1 MTVVITGA
9 HGQDGTLLSRL
20 LTARGR
26 RVIEVG
32 RDGPIDITDGAEVR
46 RLIATERPR
55 EVYLLAAVQHS
66 AQDPPEDPGRL
77 ARRSYLVNTL
87 SLQHF
92 AEAVLSVGARTR
104 VFYAASSHVFGS
116 PPGPCLDET
125 SPLAPGSI
133 YAVTKAAGLLACRAY
148 REQGVFAATGILFNH
163 ESPLR
168 RENFVS
174 RKIARAVARI
184 QRDPAGEL
192 VVGSLD
198 SGADWG
204 YAPDYVD
211 AMTRILALDEPGEF
225 VIATGEQHT
234 VAEFCEIAFGMAGL
248 DWRRHVREEPAVLTR
263 RASPRAGDA
272 RRLRERTGWRP
283 TVDFPGLVRA
293 MLEAEGV
300 RLIASHRFR

>member
-9 HGQDGTLLSRL
+9 RGQDGTLLSRM

-32 RDGPIDITDGAEVR
+32 RSGPVDITDRAEVQ
-46 RLIATERPR
+46 RLVATECPA

-66 AQDPPEDPGRL
+66 AQDPPEDRGRL
-77 ARRSYLVNTL
+77 ARRSHLVNTL

-92 AEAVLSVGARTR
+92 AEAILTAGARTR

-116 PPGPCLDET
+116 HAAPCLDET
-125 SPLAPGSI
+125 SPLAPASI

-148 REQGVFAATGILFNH
+148 REQGLFAATGILFNH

-174 RKIARAVARI
+174 RKIVRAVARI
-184 QRDPAGEL
+184 QRDQSGEL
-192 VVGSLD
+192 VVGSLG

-211 AMTRILALDEPGEF
+211 AMTRILALDEPAEF
-225 VIATGEQHT
+225 VIATGEHHT

-248 DWRRHVREEPAVLTR
+248 DWQQHVREEPGVLTR
-263 RASPRAGDA
+263 RESPRVGDA
-272 RRLRERTGWRP
+272 RRLRELTGWQP

-300 RLIASHRFR
+300 RLIASHRF